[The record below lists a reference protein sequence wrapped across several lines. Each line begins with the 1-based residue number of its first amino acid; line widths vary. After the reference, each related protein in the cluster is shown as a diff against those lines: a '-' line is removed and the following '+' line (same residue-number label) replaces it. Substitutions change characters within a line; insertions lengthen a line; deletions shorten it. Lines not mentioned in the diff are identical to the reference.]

1 VFGLTVIAALSADE
15 PVKGFLASALGL
27 LLTTVGFDTELPFA
41 RFTFGI
47 PELADGIQLIP
58 ALIGLFALGEIFARV
73 GDLASTGGAARRYS
87 SRLPRLSR
95 LWRLKGTMLQGGI
108 LGTVIGAIPGAGGT
122 IATFVAYNLA
132 RGTSAEPERFGKG
145 ALAGV
150 AAPEAANNGS
160 VGGALIPL
168 LTLGIPG
175 SASTAV
181 LLGALMVHDLN
192 PGPELFTSHADIAYG
207 VFVALLLANLMMFAL
222 GWVGTRLW
230 VRIIAAPRALLY
242 PAILVL
248 SFVGSYSIATSVFDV
263 FTCLAFGVLGWVL
276 KRARFPA
283 APVVLGLILGRIIEE
298 NLRLSLQKG
307 DLLDFV
313 TRPISATLLVLT
325 VAAFALPAL
334 KRAL

>member
-1 VFGLTVIAALSADE
+1 
-15 PVKGFLASALGL
+15 
-27 LLTTVGFDTELPFA
+27 
-41 RFTFGI
+41 
-47 PELADGIQLIP
+47 
-58 ALIGLFALGEIFARV
+58 
-73 GDLASTGGAARRYS
+73 
-87 SRLPRLSR
+87 
-95 LWRLKGTMLQGGI
+95 
-108 LGTVIGAIPGAGGT
+108 
-122 IATFVAYNLA
+122 
-132 RGTSAEPERFGKG
+132 
-145 ALAGV
+145 
-150 AAPEAANNGS
+150 
-160 VGGALIPL
+160 
-168 LTLGIPG
+168 
-175 SASTAV
+175 
-181 LLGALMVHDLN
+181 
-192 PGPELFTSHADIAYG
+192 
-207 VFVALLLANLMMFAL
+207 
-222 GWVGTRLW
+222 